1 LCIIKS
7 IKKYLFSLLV
17 LTYFVPTIGVP
28 IYLHYC
34 GGELE
39 KINYLVNTR
48 ACCDGEDEEQAEATN
63 GCCKNEQIVLIN
75 GSDFTFDSS
84 YNYKFSQKYTQC
96 FCAALPVYSQTKWD
110 NFHEQSNYSLNF
122 LPQKLVQSLLVCS
135 SVLLI

>member
-1 LCIIKS
+1 MCIIKN

-17 LTYFVPTIGVP
+17 LTYFVPTIGIP
-28 IYLHYC
+28 IFLHYC

-84 YNYKFSQKYTQC
+84 YNYKFSQTYTQS
-96 FCAALPVYSQTKWD
+96 FCATLPIYLQITWD
-110 NFHEQSNYSLNF
+110 NFHEKSNYPPKF
-122 LPQKLVQSLLVCS
+122 LPKKLQQSRLVS
-135 SVLLI
+135 TSVLLI

>member
-1 LCIIKS
+1 MCIIKN
-7 IKKYLFSLLV
+7 IKKYLFSLVV
-17 LTYFVPTIGVP
+17 LTYFVPTIGIP

-84 YNYKFSQKYTQC
+84 YNYKFSQTYTQS
-96 FCAALPVYSQTKWD
+96 FCAILPIYLQTKRD
-110 NFHEQSNYSLNF
+110 NFHEQSNYSQNF
-122 LPQKLVQSLLVCS
+122 LPQKLLQSLLVFS